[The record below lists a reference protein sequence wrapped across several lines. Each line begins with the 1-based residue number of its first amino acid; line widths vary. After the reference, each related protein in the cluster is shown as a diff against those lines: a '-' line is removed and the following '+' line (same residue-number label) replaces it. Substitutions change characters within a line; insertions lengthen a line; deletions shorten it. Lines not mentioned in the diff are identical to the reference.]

1 MDPFDFPTE
10 VSDAAVQA
18 RAVGALREAGV
29 LLPSFAQ
36 LAEPSTIA
44 GSVPEALLARLAAV
58 DPDAADPANLFRVH
72 WHNDAAR
79 TGRVETPGYIEMPR
93 SLTGVAAHIVQ
104 NSPECIQEKS

>member
-10 VSDAAVQA
+10 VSDAAVRA

-44 GSVPEALLARLAAV
+44 GTIPEALLARLAAR
-58 DPDAADPANLFRVH
+58 DPDAADPANL
-72 WHNDAAR
+72 
-79 TGRVETPGYIEMPR
+79 
-93 SLTGVAAHIVQ
+93 
-104 NSPECIQEKS
+104 

>member
-18 RAVGALREAGV
+18 RAVGALRENGV

-36 LAEPSTIA
+36 LAEPSTI
-44 GSVPEALLARLAAV
+44 PEAVLARLAAV

-72 WHNDAAR
+72 
-79 TGRVETPGYIEMPR
+79 
-93 SLTGVAAHIVQ
+93 
-104 NSPECIQEKS
+104 